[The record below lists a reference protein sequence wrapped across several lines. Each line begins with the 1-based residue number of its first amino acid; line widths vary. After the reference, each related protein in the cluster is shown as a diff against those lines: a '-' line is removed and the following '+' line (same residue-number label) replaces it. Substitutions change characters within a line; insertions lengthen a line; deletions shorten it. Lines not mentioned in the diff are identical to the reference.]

1 MEPIVPLISSSV
13 SGPLGAKHLPR
24 LWLKIVLHA
33 AGRLPEGYRHGS
45 GGLDEVTL
53 TGLGIDAPAFI
64 GYLESEMPSYQQCEA
79 WVRAH
84 AANIGPA
91 ALAEH
96 NARIDGATKPPAS
109 AAEFRQRLGVE
120 DPTFAAA
127 VPLNDLDDWS
137 AAHAAILRDRDRDRS
152 DV

>member
-24 LWLKIVLHA
+24 LWLKIILHA

-45 GGLDEVTL
+45 GGLDELTL
-53 TGLGIDAPAFI
+53 TDLGVDAPAFI

-84 AANIGPA
+84 AGNIGAA

-96 NARIDGATKPPAS
+96 NARVEAATKPPAS
-109 AAEFRQRLGVE
+109 AEEFRQRLGVD
-120 DPTFAAA
+120 DPAFNAS
-127 VPLNDLDDWS
+127 VPLNDLDDWA
-137 AAHAAILRDRDRDRS
+137 AAHAGILRDRSR
-152 DV
+152 